1 LCVLDGKVPE
11 FRKQYVN
18 DVQATIRNN
27 ARMEFEILW
36 NEHKR
41 SKTPLSLLTDQLSDR
56 INTVSDSIRDSDL
69 WKDPKVFKSVIEKHC
84 PPSLVDM
91 VGIEEII
98 QRVPKNYLQAI
109 VSAWLASHFIYKFSL
124 SADEIDFNSFIRQFS

>member
-1 LCVLDGKVPE
+1 
-11 FRKQYVN
+11 
-18 DVQATIRNN
+18 
-27 ARMEFEILW
+27 MEFEILW
-36 NEHKR
+36 NENKR

-69 WKDPKVFKSVIEKHC
+69 WKDSKVFKSVIEQHC

-91 VGIEEII
+91 VGIEEIM

-109 VSAWLASHFIYKFSL
+109 VSAWLASHFIYKFGL
-124 SADEIDFNSFIRQFS
+124 SADEIDFYSFIRQFS